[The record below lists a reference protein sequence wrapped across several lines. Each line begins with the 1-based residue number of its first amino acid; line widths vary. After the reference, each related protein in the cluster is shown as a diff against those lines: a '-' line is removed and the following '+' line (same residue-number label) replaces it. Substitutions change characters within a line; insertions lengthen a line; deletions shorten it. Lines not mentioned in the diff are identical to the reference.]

1 MGERMFEVTRYEPP
15 EIFVTSR
22 RTGETYKFSV
32 GGDGAVID
40 ELPFD
45 ERGSSSSD
53 RIFGSESA
61 SQCGAEQDQTFI
73 RSAVAHRMP

>member
-1 MGERMFEVTRYEPP
+1 MFEVTRYEPP

-40 ELPFD
+40 DLLVD
-45 ERGSSSSD
+45 ERD
-53 RIFGSESA
+53 ARRA
-61 SQCGAEQDQTFI
+61 AAVYLAH
-73 RSAVAHRMP
+73 RARASAVLSKT

>member
-1 MGERMFEVTRYEPP
+1 MGERMFEVTRYDPP

-40 ELPFD
+40 DLLVD
-45 ERGSSSSD
+45 ERD
-53 RIFGSESA
+53 ARRA
-61 SQCGAEQDQTFI
+61 
-73 RSAVAHRMP
+73 AVVYLAHRARANAVLNKT